1 MHVLAQLLNILLPS
15 AALVAGVWGSLRLL
29 RPNAATRCAAWG
41 GVLVLLGIL
50 PFVHFETD
58 SRKTAVEPIVYL
70 PSQPAEASLAVSET
84 IDDAAAAAAP
94 APVNSRSIDLMETV
108 PFFYAVGVL
117 FLLVR
122 LAADYLR
129 IRSIVRT
136 SQPAPLT
143 YQRDPYFRRIPR
155 VLVNSRVE
163 TPFAAG
169 FMKPAIVLPASLP
182 DQLSDDELQHV
193 LLHEMA
199 HIARRDD
206 WTNLL
211 AHVVQAFC
219 WPNPF
224 VAFVMRRIDSEREQA
239 CDDWVV
245 STTGNAPVSY
255 AKSLA
260 RLMEIGVARREPL
273 LASTMVG
280 RGGIRVSQR
289 VEKLLD
295 RTRTFAPRVS
305 LAKFGMSL
313 VCLAVF
319 GLICMQAPA
328 VAAFEFA
335 EPQASPAQKAVPKP
349 VAVPVPVVAPAPP
362 QLPPPSRPGFLAA
375 LADAG
380 YKDLSVEQVIDLK
393 NHGVSPDFLREMNGA
408 GWGKLSV
415 GQLIELRNRGMSGA
429 YLQELRGAGIRDI
442 SLERAVS
449 LRDNGV
455 KPRAVAE
462 IHSLGFGPYG
472 SDEVVDMARHGVGP
486 EFFRSLKEY
495 GIAKMSA
502 REAIEGAQQGLNGRS
517 IQEARKYGPNL
528 TFEQILKLKRAGVI

>member
-1 MHVLAQLLNILLPS
+1 MHILAQLLNVLLPS
-15 AALVAGVWGSLRLL
+15 AVLVAGVWLALRVLH
-29 RPNAATRCAAWG
+29 PNAATRCAVWG
-41 GVLVLLGIL
+41 GVLALLTIL
-50 PFVHFETD
+50 PLVPFD
-58 SRKTAVEPIVYL
+58 SKAGDAAVSPIVYL
-70 PSQPAEASLAVSET
+70 PAKSTPPVADPAPAEQLPVAPPASSTSISMELLAV
-84 IDDAAAAAAP
+84 
-94 APVNSRSIDLMETV
+94 V
-108 PFFYAVGVL
+108 PYLYLAGVL
-117 FLLVR
+117 FLLAR
-122 LAADYLR
+122 LAVDYRR
-129 IRSIVRT
+129 IRRIVAA
-136 SQPAPLT
+136 SQPAPLV

-155 VLVNSRVE
+155 VVLNGQVE

-169 FMKPAIVLPASLP
+169 FVRPAIVLPASLP

-224 VAFVMRRIDSEREQA
+224 VAVVMRRIDSEREQA

-305 LAKFGMSL
+305 LAKFGMSI
-313 VCLAVF
+313 VCLAVL
-319 GLICMQAPA
+319 GLICVQAPA
-328 VAAFEFA
+328 IAAFEDSESRG
-335 EPQASPAQKAVPKP
+335 EPSVVPEAAKADPRP
-349 VAVPVPVVAPAPP
+349 QQPTPVVQQAP
-362 QLPPPSRPGFLAA
+362 RPGFLAA

-380 YKDLSVEQVIDLK
+380 YKDLSVEQIIELK
-393 NHGVSPDFLREMNGA
+393 NHGVDPNFIRQMSGA

-415 GQLIELRNRGMSGA
+415 EQLVSLRNHSISGD
-429 YLQELRGAGIRDI
+429 YLRDLRAAGIRD
-442 SLERAVS
+442 LTVEKAVT
-449 LRDNGV
+449 LADHGV
-455 KPRAVAE
+455 QPSIVRE
-462 IHSLGFGPYG
+462 IHSLGFGPY
-472 SDEVVDMARHGVGP
+472 STEEVMDMANQGVRP

-495 GIAKMSA
+495 GIGHISAAQAK
-502 REAIEGAQQGLNGRS
+502 EAAQHGLNGHAM
-517 IQEARKYGPNL
+517 QEARKYGQNL

>member
-1 MHVLAQLLNILLPS
+1 MQVFAQLLNILLPS
-15 AALVAGVWGSLRLL
+15 AALVAGVWLALRVL

-41 GVLVLLGIL
+41 GVLALLAIL
-50 PFVHFETD
+50 PFVPFETNA
-58 SRKTAVEPIVYL
+58 SKAVVDPIVYL
-70 PSQPAEASLAVSET
+70 PAQPPPMVNLAAETEAPASTAT
-84 IDDAAAAAAP
+84 IDLLDA
-94 APVNSRSIDLMETV
+94 V
-108 PFFYAVGVL
+108 PFVYAIGVL
-117 FLLVR
+117 FLLAR

-129 IRSIVRT
+129 IRRIVRT
-136 SQPAPLT
+136 SQPAPLV

-155 VLVNSRVE
+155 VLLNGRVE

-169 FMKPAIVLPASLP
+169 FLKPAIVLPAPLL
-182 DQLSDDELQHV
+182 DQLSSDELQHV

-260 RLMEIGVARREPL
+260 KLMEIGVARREPL

-305 LAKFGMSL
+305 LVKLGMSL
-313 VCLAVF
+313 VCLAVL
-319 GLICMQAPA
+319 GIICLEAPA
-328 VAAFEFA
+328 VAAFEDGERA
-335 EPQASPAQKAVPKP
+335 EP
-349 VAVPVPVVAPAPP
+349 APAPK
-362 QLPPPSRPGFLAA
+362 PPSQPQTQAQPQQPRAGFLAA

-380 YKDLSVEQVIDLK
+380 YKDLNVDEIIELK
-393 NHGVSPDFLREMNGA
+393 NHGVTPDFLREMTNT
-408 GWGKLSV
+408 GWGRLSV
-415 GQLIELRNRGMSGA
+415 SQLASLKNHGISGA
-429 YLQELRGAGIRDI
+429 WLRDVRAAGIRDLT
-442 SLERAVS
+442 LEQAVS
-449 LRDNGV
+449 LRDRGL
-455 KPRAVAE
+455 KPATVAE
-462 IHSLGFGPYG
+462 IHSLGFGPY
-472 SDEVVDMARHGVGP
+472 SPDEVMEIASHGVRP

-495 GIAKMSA
+495 GIAKLTA
-502 REAIEGAQQGLNGRS
+502 REAIEAAQHGLNGRA

-528 TFEQILKLKRAGVI
+528 SFEQILKLKRAGVI